1 MIRRLIVSYVALVG
15 VALAAFTVPVAFTLT
30 SQLRRDTEESVLREA
45 TTMALLLGDGDAPAR
60 EALARMAG
68 AYADETPGTVEV
80 AAADGRSAMPPLPLT
95 ARPHDAA
102 FGDALERGRTTVD
115 WGSRFVWGPELVIT
129 VPAYARGGVTGG
141 AEGDDGGAAES
152 GDGDAEREGE
162 TGAAGEAAGVAGAPG
177 KTGEATGAPGEAAG
191 WTVEAEDADDDGQ
204 ALGSAGPADRIVG
217 AVRVRYAT
225 ADLTDRL
232 WRIWGFRAVLAVG
245 VLAVAAGLG
254 AIVARLLTKPLRQL
268 NDMASRFGD
277 GDLTARSPVTGPQ
290 ETRTLARTLNQGAER
305 LDTLVASQ
313 RIFVADASHQLRTP
327 LTALRLS
334 LDNIADGVDDAFVRE
349 DVEQATAEV
358 VRMSRLVSGLLVLAR
373 AEAKVSAPEPLAL
386 RELVE
391 ERLKVWR
398 PAADERGVTIAL
410 TGDADDRARVLAGA
424 GTLDQVLDN
433 VLSNA
438 LEVSPDRGTIT
449 VRVETGGP
457 EEAVLEVLD
466 QGPGMSAAEQAR
478 AFDRFWRGQGLT
490 GRSGSGLGLAIV
502 RQLVTDDGG
511 TVTLR
516 DAPGGGLC
524 VRIGLR
530 TVGDG
535 ARWISPRPGA
545 PRSGG

>member
-1 MIRRLIVSYVALVG
+1 MIRRLIVSYVALVA

-30 SQLRRDTEESVLREA
+30 AQLRGDTEESVRREA

-60 EALARMAG
+60 QALARMAG
-68 AYADETPGTVEV
+68 AYAGETPGTVEV
-80 AAADGRSAMPPLPLT
+80 VAADGRSAMPPLPLP
-95 ARPHDAA
+95 AHPDDAA
-102 FGDALERGRTTVD
+102 FGAALERGRTTVD
-115 WGSRFVWGPELVIT
+115 WGSPLVWGPELVVT
-129 VPAYARGGVTGG
+129 VPVHARS
-141 AEGDDGGAAES
+141 EPPEEDGE
-152 GDGDAEREGE
+152 DREDE
-162 TGAAGEAAGVAGAPG
+162 TGAEDGTVARSAP
-177 KTGEATGAPGEAAG
+177 
-191 WTVEAEDADDDGQ
+191 AE
-204 ALGSAGPADRIVG
+204 RIVG

-225 ADLTDRL
+225 ADLSDRL
-232 WRIWGFRAVLAVG
+232 WRIWGFRAILAVG

-290 ETRTLARTLNQGAER
+290 ETQTLARTLNQGAER

-334 LDNIADGVDDAFVRE
+334 LDNIADGVDDEFVRE

-398 PAADERGVTIAL
+398 PAADERGVTIVL
-410 TGDADDRARVLAGA
+410 TGDAEDLPPVLAGP
-424 GTLDQVLDN
+424 GNLDQVLDN

-511 TVTLR
+511 AVALR

-524 VRIGLR
+524 VRIALR
-530 TVGDG
+530 TVAEGP
-535 ARWISPRPGA
+535 RWISPRPGA